1 MARKIIDIGTVGND
15 GTGDSIRDSFRKVND
30 NFRELYSSLG
40 LGERLTFVGLSDISP
55 NTYIGQNDPGTG
67 STPLVTVNNTESG
80 LTFKRLVP
88 GVGIGI
94 DFTANGGSEIVIN
107 SEFSEISADTSPQL
121 GGNLSAKSGTNQ
133 YRIRDLVTPITDDEA
148 ANKNYVDTKLSRA
161 GVEAIDPATGFVTAA
176 LGRMSGPLLLSR
188 DPEPEDDELYDG
200 LVAATKRYVDNASF
214 GSVANLFVATS
225 GQDERTGVSKEFQ
238 GRALAYAYRTI
249 EAALKR
255 AEEILLESR
264 VELGPYK
271 KTLTF
276 NNGTDTCTLD
286 KIDTSPISG
295 SNFAGTVEMS
305 VDTATL
311 NSIGTNYFP
320 GDILTVSG
328 GTIASGGEACRIQVL
343 TTLTTPGA
351 ISTFRIVSTGVYIGP
366 ALPGP
371 VGVGTTITTSA
382 APLIIGAIGTG
393 ATFNLNFKVNSVNI
407 TNQGSGYSLVSVR
420 IEGGGGSGAFGTAE
434 VIGGKVVGI
443 TITDQGSGFTS
454 IPLLTVDL
462 PRFFIFTNNQRTDF
476 TGDVLSGTPESF
488 RGRDIRE
495 GLYLRGETSGALA
508 QILSHDGE
516 LSTGLSPYPIGTTG
530 CEIFDVDIQ
539 FGAFIDGEEISYGD
553 VTKLT
558 QISVLIESGTY
569 EENFPLKVPQNVAI
583 IGDEFRRVIV
593 KPRTGT
599 SSSPWAFK
607 KFRRDITVDGL
618 TVAENIYAY
627 HYLEN
632 TESPVYPPIKN
643 KGNYDAAAALIELN
657 RSFMQEEVIAWM
669 DYQILNNIA
678 PFTTSF
684 PYDKSLCKRDVGL
697 LVDSF
702 IFDLKYGGYDRTISA
717 ALKYYQ
723 SPSALVAITTQ
734 LSEYEAVLGYLESLM
749 QKIIDNTE
757 IVPVYQDLYAQIIDR
772 SFTSETEPITCT
784 ISFGNPADII
794 TIDSVT
800 LAPTAH
806 GLLEDDPVEFASTG
820 SLPDGIT
827 AGTRYY
833 VISSGLTSTSF
844 RVSLSE
850 SGSAVF
856 TTSGGSGTHT
866 VTTGASSVITA
877 LLKAFFEIIDGS
889 GSANLPKDNNKVD
902 VFLCNDANIVRA
914 VTCQGH
920 GGFMMVLDPT
930 GQILAKSPYAQECA
944 SFSKS
949 IDAQTFAGGMF
960 VDGFSGNLQF
970 THTASAS
977 PTRISVASLE
987 RLPNLPAS
995 FIVDDT
1001 VHRINYVRDFTY
1013 NKAGSTA
1020 TLVLD
1025 ETTPFVRIPG
1035 AQICTISVASPAII
1049 TKADH
1054 RLQDGA
1060 IVKFSTTG
1068 TLPTGLLPNKEYYV
1082 LGAGLTNNTFRVSD
1096 TFGSSIPVTTIG
1108 TGSGTHSYQRIYEI
1122 LMPGNRSM
1130 LANDFTQVNDMGYGA
1145 IAQNGGLI
1153 ELVSMFTYY
1162 CYVSYYSNNG
1172 GQIRSVAGSSAHGVY
1187 ALVAEG
1193 SDPLEIPTPTES
1205 FDDLGQKV
1213 VCYAPSPSYFNTS
1226 GGLFVYVW
1234 KYNYQP
1240 LASSELEVDHGNLI
1254 YRYPITSVTTTDLPP
1269 GVTRLNLTSD
1279 PTGNFTGLFDQ
1290 ILDGEKMT
1298 LRSNAKIVLTGDLVD
1313 VAVRPSTG
1321 LRLSESNSDVYR
1333 VLQFE
1338 ELEDSFTGDLP
1349 TGYGP
1354 YEISVDTGTD
1364 TLQVLATIVTVG
1376 YEYDD
1381 VTPAANLCRTS
1392 VNHKLKLG
1400 DTFVPTLTANGLI
1413 GGTTYYVIDIPNYD
1427 EFYLSTVI
1435 NGTVESLV
1443 SGTGLAIKGVKP
1455 HNLLENFT
1463 IGFESSGTLPNP
1475 LVDGTLYYVIPNNLT
1490 STEFQVSTIKNG
1502 TAVDFTTL
1510 GTGTHTYAMLGLT
1523 RTTIRENYDFL
1534 DLTLYQPGEAIYL
1547 SSSIATVSIAS
1558 PGVVTTLAAHE
1569 LTADES
1575 VIFSTTGALP
1585 TGLIAGTRYY
1595 VLSAGLTSTEFR
1607 LSTAPGGAVINTS
1620 GTQSGTHSFSRGG
1633 KSSTI
1638 SVASPAVVSTV
1649 SNHGLVANDK
1659 IEFTAV
1665 GGTLPTGVS
1674 VSFTYYVL
1682 STGLTGTS
1690 FQFSTSIGGSAVNTT
1705 VAGTGTP
1712 HFTKTANTCTIS
1724 VGSPATITKTSHGL
1738 SAGDVIKFETTGAL
1752 PIGISSQSHYFVRT
1766 TNFTINSFE
1775 ISVEPEALIS
1785 SVAVDTSGSTSGQNY
1800 FSRVTGREGDN
1811 SIAVVAIGSGDLPR
1825 ADGTKFV
1832 WKGEEYTIVDYQPET
1847 VTNKPY
1853 GRLILNR
1860 PFDDSIIDYGSSYTI
1875 RSAVPKRSPGAAGSL
1890 TIRISLTRV
1899 TGHDLLEIGT
1909 GSYADTN
1916 YPNEIYGPSVNS
1928 LNDSNEVDERDVGR
1942 VFYVTT
1948 DQFGN
1953 FNVGPFFRVD
1963 QGTGRVTFASAIAL
1977 SNLDG
1982 IGFKRGVPVS
1992 EFSTDSGMS
2001 DNATDT
2007 VPTEN
2012 ATRIYIERRLGI
2024 THDGSPVADGLLIPS
2039 VTGGYMALDG
2049 QLAMKANMDLDN
2061 NKIVNVGNPVSPLD
2075 AVNLQ
2080 SLTFDNFQNF
2090 SGGDLFAND
2099 ILVFTGDGAEA
2110 INATVVGD
2118 IALDIDSTA
2127 NTVDAQINPNVILD
2141 ADVNTNADIL
2151 QSKLLLNLS
2160 TTRAA
2165 APTGTARDKQAASG
2179 VASFDNIEFTITDGW
2194 VTLRTASTTTN
2205 GVSPSK
2211 LQWLPGTSVLGN
2223 PDIGLNGNV
2232 ESVQFSQVVNLG
2244 EGIRK
2249 DQYGQYPLIPGGTT
2263 GVLRRNTSG
2272 SVDTSFTTIDVA
2284 VGTAAAPEA
2293 NKLILRNAAGNF
2305 GANIGDLSQ
2314 LHIDS
2319 RLAIDS
2325 ASVGGVGT
2333 NGYFRLYGY
2342 TGNGGILIQDGDDPA
2357 NRKNSYWNTIHQ
2369 FKTRD
2374 GASDAPITASSVQC
2388 QSLTTG
2394 GNTTNGEITGR
2405 WTLTGTSPNESRL
2418 QATYS
2423 ADLAENYEGDKLYEV
2438 GTVLVFGGDKEV
2450 TTTTAKS
2457 DTRVAGVVSN
2467 TAAYTMYEAC
2477 PGHKNLVALQGRVP
2491 CRVVG
2496 KITKGDILITAGIP
2510 GVAMAA
2516 TGDVKV
2522 GTVVGK
2528 SLVDYDSDHIGT
2540 IEIAVGRT

>member
-40 LGERLTFVGLSDISP
+40 LGEGLTFVGLSDVSP
-55 NTYIGQNDPGTG
+55 NTYIGQNDPDTG

-133 YRIRDLVTPITDDEA
+133 YRIRDLVIPITDDEA
-148 ANKNYVDTKLSRA
+148 ANKDYVDTKLSRA
-161 GVEAIDPATGFVTAA
+161 GVDAIDPATGFVTTS

-200 LVAATKRYVDNASF
+200 LVAATKRYVDNSAF
-214 GSVANLFVATS
+214 GSVANLYVATS

-238 GRALAYAYRTI
+238 GRALAYAYRSI

-255 AEEILLESR
+255 AEELLLESR

-271 KTLTF
+271 KRLTYG
-276 NNGTDTCTLD
+276 NGVFPCTLD
-286 KIDTSPISG
+286 KIDTSPTSG
-295 SNFAGTVEMS
+295 SSFAGTVEMS

-320 GDILTVSG
+320 GDILTISG
-328 GTIASGGEACRIQVL
+328 GTIASGGEACRIEVL

-351 ISTFRIVSTGVYIGP
+351 ISTFRIVSSGVYASP
-366 ALPGP
+366 TLPGP
-371 VGVGTTITTSA
+371 VGVATTISTSA
-382 APLIIGAIGTG
+382 APALIGAIGTG
-393 ATFNLNFKVNSVNI
+393 ATFDVTYKVNSVNI

-420 IEGGGGSGAFGTAE
+420 IEGGGGAGAFGTAE

-443 TITDQGSGFTS
+443 TITDQGSDFTS
-454 IPLLTVDL
+454 IPILSVDL
-462 PRFFIFTNNQRTDF
+462 PRFFVFTNNQRTDF

-508 QILSHDGE
+508 QILAHSGE
-516 LSTGLSPYPIGTTG
+516 LSTGAGSYPVGTAG
-530 CEIFDVDIQ
+530 SEIFDVDIQ
-539 FGAFIDGEEISYGD
+539 YGAFIEGEELSYGD
-553 VTKLT
+553 VTTLT
-558 QISVLIESGTY
+558 QISVLIETGIY
-569 EENFPLKVPQNVAI
+569 EENYPLKVPRNVAI
-583 IGDEFRRVIV
+583 IGDEFRRVII

-607 KFRRDITVDGL
+607 KFRRDLNIDGL
-618 TVAENIYAY
+618 TIAENLYAY

-643 KGNYDAAAALIELN
+643 KGNYNAAAALIELN

-678 PFTTSF
+678 PFTTTF

-697 LVDSF
+697 LVNSF

-723 SPSALVAITTQ
+723 SPSALVAITAQ
-734 LSEYEAVLGYLESLM
+734 LSAYEAVLGYLESLM
-749 QKIIDNTE
+749 LKIIDNTD
-757 IVPVYQDLYAQIIDR
+757 IVPVYQDLYSQIVDR
-772 SFTSETEPITCT
+772 AFTAETEPITCT
-784 ISFGNPADII
+784 ISYSTPADIV
-794 TIDSVT
+794 TLDSVT
-800 LAPTAH
+800 LTPIAH
-806 GLLEDDPVEFASTG
+806 GLLEDDPVEFSSTG
-820 SLPDGIT
+820 SLPDGIVD
-827 AGTRYY
+827 GLRYY

-844 RVSLSE
+844 RVSTAE
-850 SGSAVF
+850 GGTAAF
-856 TTSGGSGTHT
+856 TTSAGSGTHT
-866 VTTGASSVITA
+866 VTTGASSVITS
-877 LLKAFFEIIDGS
+877 LLKAFFDVIDGS
-889 GSANLPKDNNKVD
+889 GSVNYPKDNDKMD
-902 VFLCNDANIVRA
+902 VFLANDANIVRA

-977 PTRISVASLE
+977 TTRISIASLE

-1025 ETTPFVRIPG
+1025 ETTPFVRTPG
-1035 AQICTISVASPAII
+1035 SQISTISIGSPAII

-1068 TLPTGLLPNKEYYV
+1068 TLPTGLLPNKEYFV
-1082 LGAGLTNNTFRVSD
+1082 LGAGLTNNTFRVSG
-1096 TFGSSIPVTTIG
+1096 TFGSSIPVTTTG
-1108 TGSGTHSYQRIYEI
+1108 AGSGTHSYQRIYEI

-1162 CYVSYYSNNG
+1162 CYISYYSNRG

-1205 FDDLGQKV
+1205 FDDLGQRV
-1213 VCYAPSPSYFNTS
+1213 ICYAPSPSYFNAS
-1226 GGLFVYVW
+1226 GGLFVYVQ

-1240 LASSELEVDHGNLI
+1240 LASSELEVDHGNVI
-1254 YRYPITSVTTTDLPP
+1254 YRYPITSVSTTDLPP

-1290 ILDGEKMT
+1290 ILDGERMT
-1298 LRSNAKIVLTGDLVD
+1298 LRSNAKIVLTGSLVN

-1321 LRLSESNSDVYR
+1321 LRLNESSTDVYR

-1338 ELEDSFTGDLP
+1338 ALEESTTGALP

-1354 YEISVDTGTD
+1354 YEISVDTGTNI
-1364 TLQVLATIVTVG
+1364 LQVLATIVTVG
-1376 YEYDD
+1376 YESDD
-1381 VTPAANLCRTS
+1381 ITVATDLCRTS
-1392 VNHKLKLG
+1392 VNHKLQLG
-1400 DTFVPTLTANGLI
+1400 DTFVPTSSANGLTS
-1413 GGTTYYVIDIPNYD
+1413 GTTYYVVDIPNYD
-1427 EFYLSTVI
+1427 EFYLSTSI
-1435 NGTVESLV
+1435 NGSVESLS
-1443 SGTGLAIKGVKP
+1443 SGTGLSIKGVKP
-1455 HNLLENFT
+1455 HGLLENFT
-1463 IGFESSGTLPNP
+1463 IGFESSVTLPSP
-1475 LVDGTLYYVIPNNLT
+1475 LVEGTIYYVIPDNLT
-1490 STEFQVSTIKNG
+1490 TTQFQISTIKNSS
-1502 TAVDFTTL
+1502 ALDITTS
-1510 GTGTHTYAMLGLT
+1510 GTGIHTYAMLGLT
-1523 RTTIRENYDFL
+1523 KTTIRENYDFL
-1534 DLTLYQPGEAIYL
+1534 DLTLYQPGEAVYL

-1558 PGVVTTLAAHE
+1558 PGVVTTIAAHE
-1569 LTADES
+1569 LAADDS
-1575 VIFSTTGALP
+1575 VIFSTTGVLP
-1585 TGLIAGTRYY
+1585 TGITSGVRYY
-1595 VLSAGLTSTEFR
+1595 VISAGLTSTSFR
-1607 LSTAPGGAVINTS
+1607 LSSTPGGSVINTS
-1620 GTQSGTHSFSRGG
+1620 VTQSGTHSFTRGG
-1633 KSSTI
+1633 RSSTVT
-1638 SVASPAVVSTV
+1638 VASPAVVSTV
-1649 SNHGLVANDK
+1649 SSHGLLANDK
-1659 IEFTAV
+1659 IQFTAV
-1665 GGTLPTGVS
+1665 GGTLPIGIS
-1674 VSFTYYVL
+1674 ESLNYYVL
-1682 STGLTGTS
+1682 SSGLTGTS
-1690 FQFSTSIGGSAVNTT
+1690 FQVSTSIGGAAANTT
-1705 VAGTGTP
+1705 VVGTGTP
-1712 HFTKTANTCTIS
+1712 HFTKIGNTCTIS

-1738 SAGDVIKFETTGAL
+1738 SIGDVIKFETTGSL
-1752 PIGISSQSHYFVRT
+1752 PVGISSQGQYFVRS
-1766 TNFTINSFE
+1766 TNYTVNSFE
-1775 ISVEPEALIS
+1775 ISVEPEALVS
-1785 SVAVDTSGSTSGQNY
+1785 SVAVDTSGSQSGQHY
-1800 FSRVTGREGDN
+1800 FSRVTGRTGDS
-1811 SIAVVAIGSGDLPR
+1811 SIPVVALGSGDVPR
-1825 ADGTKFV
+1825 ADGTKFL

-1853 GRLILNR
+1853 GRLLLNR
-1860 PFDDSIIDYGSSYTI
+1860 PLVDSIIDYGSSYTI
-1875 RSAVPKRSPGAAGSL
+1875 RSAVSKRSTGAAGSL

-1916 YPNEIYGPSVNS
+1916 YPNEIYGPSVNA
-1928 LNDSNEVDERDVGR
+1928 LNDDNEVDERDVGR

-1953 FNVGPFFRVD
+1953 FNVGPYFRVD

-1982 IGFKRGVPVS
+1982 IGFKRGVPIS
-1992 EFSTDSGMS
+1992 EFSTDSGFS

-2012 ATRIYIERRLGI
+2012 ATRIYVERRLGI
-2024 THDGSPVADGLLIPS
+2024 SHDGAPVAAGLLIPS

-2049 QLAMKANMDLDN
+2049 QLAMKANMDLDG

-2127 NTVDAQINPNVILD
+2127 NTVDAQINPDVILD

-2165 APTGTARDKQAASG
+2165 APTGTARNKQAASG

-2194 VTLRTASTTTN
+2194 VTLKTATTTAN
-2205 GVSPSK
+2205 GVAPSK

-2244 EGIRK
+2244 EGVRK
-2249 DQYGQYPLIPGGTT
+2249 DQYGQYGAST
-2263 GVLRRNTSG
+2263 GVLRRTTSG
-2272 SVDTSFTTIDVA
+2272 ALDTAFTTIDVA
-2284 VGTAAAPEA
+2284 VGTAAAPEG
-2293 NKLILRNAAGNF
+2293 NKLILRNASGNF

-2314 LHIDS
+2314 LYIDGK
-2319 RLAIDS
+2319 LAIDS
-2325 ASVGGVGT
+2325 AVTSGVGT

-2342 TGNGGILIQDGDDPA
+2342 TGNGGILIQDGDDPS
-2357 NRKNSYWNTIHQ
+2357 NRKTSYWNNLHA

-2374 GASDAPITASSVQC
+2374 GSTDGDITARSVQC

-2394 GNTTNGEITGR
+2394 GNITNGEITGR